1 MKTKGISRVVALLL
15 LFTLLLSVSPLTE
28 VAWAAETE
36 TGAAE
41 PVPQE
46 TEVSETQT
54 SEPVLQETAASEAE
68 DPEALPPAEE
78 STSEEQE
85 PQESETPEFTE
96 ETDVRSETE
105 PEEPTPTEAPEED
118 LTWMDAGLLLLVN
131 GTLVPYNPA
140 TGEADPSA
148 VGGGKRA
155 VPSGIYYSDTL
166 GAHGSDLNGTYIK
179 SGGQYDSWVYGN
191 NQWWP
196 YSTGVLSPYTNKRV
210 RTDMLYCN
218 DGPSHY
224 KTESGVLAIPIRP
237 SQESGWSTDV
247 NGYGSYTTR
256 STGVPTYKSESLY
269 TKLVPNYSAAA
280 WTQINLIYGVA
291 RGMGG
296 MTESGNTNITAAAS
310 TLISNVVFGYIGL
323 GSDKAFHGKPVMT
336 SSNAVNT
343 QMLEI
348 MVRCEVYSKEKGL
361 TGSASGD
368 NTVAAIKAKGYTATN
383 TSGWYVKSGTAAS
396 TAMGYFQINRSQ
408 SNGNQ
413 IYIYATNEITFDSGN
428 TISLKKTTLNASSVA
443 ACIQNN
449 PLYTLQGAVY
459 EIHQGSANGTV
470 VETLTTNANGEAA
483 GTKKYPLGT
492 KLYAVEK
499 TAPSGYLLNTT
510 PVELTVSS
518 GSNVF
523 NVTDTPTFDPNSLV
537 ITKTGDDSVRIAGA
551 VFKVEFF
558 ASNWADASKLL
569 KTWYF
574 QSNAAGT
581 VRLTESFLASGY
593 SSDSMFKVNG
603 NVVMPLGCVVVT
615 EVKAANGYLLPQGNN
630 ASVCMFI
637 RQGGTKTAQM
647 GKPAGAY
654 WGDASANP
662 INTTNPKG
670 IYKMENDADPKTL
683 TAVNTEVFGKPFSIQ
698 KVDPSNVPLAG
709 AVFKVEYFDAG
720 WFDSTKLERTWYF
733 KTDSNGYFTLQSK
746 YLADGYT
753 SDTLFPT
760 NKIPLGI
767 MRVQEVKAP
776 DGFQLVSFTGIWR
789 MKQHESG
796 SSVVDS
802 YWAASDGNTPTT
814 SYGSVA
820 YVLDADPAKLYVS
833 NAPIPGTME
842 LQKIAENG
850 DVKDYCFKL
859 YQWSANKSWYGKT
872 DSNGKL
878 YVTDDT
884 YSASGTKVYTFEG
897 LTDGTYTLLEVLS
910 LHGKD
915 NVWPESIRITVNN
928 NGAAKYDRTFTE
940 ADFSKDENG
949 DCRLNKVAITGL
961 SGGGVMSITVKN
973 KPTTVPVEIIKTSA
987 DGVVKDISFKV
998 ERYETESGAGWT
1010 EMGTFKTNASGKI
1023 QIDLMPIGT
1032 RLRITE
1038 IVPAD
1043 YICLSQNPQTIT
1055 LAASGNQVS
1064 FENKPVSRLE
1074 LIKQSEDGNVKDI
1087 SFLIEEYEPEGG
1099 IGWWSRGTYQ
1109 TDDSGKI
1116 SLELKYGYRY
1126 RITENVP
1133 ADYVCANRVQEFTAK
1148 TGTNTVTFVNHPIV
1162 KLDLIKTA
1170 DDGHVANID
1179 FKFEKYDAAS
1189 KKWVLMDTYRT
1200 DADGKI
1206 HLEELSVG
1214 MRLRITEIIPEG
1226 YQTEAAVKEITLVR
1240 GTNTVTFVN
1249 ERINEFEII
1258 KTADNGKVDDI
1269 EFTVFDVE
1277 GRSIVSGRTDQ
1288 NGKLIL
1294 RSEEL
1299 QVGVYYMIMETVP
1312 EGYLCEE
1319 NAQTIQLQFG
1329 TNTVHFENRRI
1340 FGDLELIKVDESYP
1354 DTRLTGAEFTVTLTR
1369 PDGSSETVPMP
1380 ELLDDEG
1387 KGTGVYRL
1395 EHIEYGTVCVVQ
1407 ETKAPEGFLLSDK
1420 TFTVT
1425 IEEEKTYQ
1433 IGDPG
1438 FECVTNREKSG
1449 TIQVKKVDTQGRAM
1463 PGVSFLLEFSLDGR
1477 SWAPV
1482 TYRETDS
1489 AVTAG
1494 GCANE
1499 QLSNGI
1505 LVTDRNGLAVYPGL
1519 ALTLGDRVLH
1529 YRLTEVS
1536 TQNGKQLLPEPAF
1549 EGTLPYN
1556 GAEDITVTAVN
1567 AQGFVIPKTGGRGF
1581 VMTSLGVFAAGSAA
1595 LTLLLVLKKRRGLG
1609 V

>member
-15 LFTLLLSVSPLTE
+15 LFTLLLSVSPLAE
-28 VAWAAETE
+28 VAWAAEAE

-41 PVPQE
+41 S
-46 TEVSETQT
+46 VS
-54 SEPVLQETAASEAE
+54 QETAASETE

-85 PQESETPEFTE
+85 PQETETPEFTE
-96 ETDVRSETE
+96 ETNVPSETE

-256 STGVPTYKSESLY
+256 STGVPIYKSESLY
-269 TKLVPNYSAAA
+269 TKLVPNYSAAT

-348 MVRCEVYSKEKGL
+348 LVRCEVYSKEKGL

-470 VETLTTNANGEAA
+470 VETLTTNANGEAT

-523 NVTDTPTFDPNSLV
+523 NVSDTPTFDPNSLV

-558 ASNWADASKLL
+558 ASNWADSTKLL

-593 SSDSMFKVNG
+593 SSDLMFKVNG

-698 KVDPSNVPLAG
+698 KVDQSNVPLAG

-753 SDTLFPT
+753 SDALFPT
-760 NKIPLGI
+760 NKIPIGI

-878 YVTDDT
+878 YVTDDS
-884 YSASGTKVYTFEG
+884 YSASGTKVYAFEG

-973 KPTTVPVEIIKTSA
+973 KPTTVPLEIIKTSE
-987 DGVVKDISFKV
+987 DGEVEGISFKV
-998 ERYETESGAGWT
+998 EQYEPGVGWWT
-1010 EMGTFKTNASGKI
+1010 KGTYQSDASGKI
-1023 QIDLMPIGT
+1023 LLDPLPAGT
-1032 RLRITE
+1032 RLRVTE
-1038 IVPAD
+1038 IVPKD
-1043 YICLSQNPQTIT
+1043 YICTSENPQTIT
-1055 LAASGNQVS
+1055 LSETDRQVR
-1064 FENKPVSRLE
+1064 FTNKPVSE
-1074 LIKQSEDGNVKDI
+1074 
-1087 SFLIEEYEPEGG
+1087 
-1099 IGWWSRGTYQ
+1099 
-1109 TDDSGKI
+1109 
-1116 SLELKYGYRY
+1116 
-1126 RITENVP
+1126 
-1133 ADYVCANRVQEFTAK
+1133 
-1148 TGTNTVTFVNHPIV
+1148 
-1162 KLDLIKTA
+1162 LDLIKTA

-1214 MRLRITEIIPEG
+1214 MRLRITEIVPDG
-1226 YQTEAAVKEITLVR
+1226 YQTEAAVQEITLVR
-1240 GTNTVTFVN
+1240 
-1249 ERINEFEII
+1249 
-1258 KTADNGKVDDI
+1258 
-1269 EFTVFDVE
+1269 
-1277 GRSIVSGRTDQ
+1277 
-1288 NGKLIL
+1288 
-1294 RSEEL
+1294 
-1299 QVGVYYMIMETVP
+1299 
-1312 EGYLCEE
+1312 
-1319 NAQTIQLQFG
+1319 G

-1395 EHIEYGTVCVVQ
+1395 EHIEYGTVCTVQ
-1407 ETKAPEGFLLSDK
+1407 ETKAPEEFLLSDK

-1438 FECVTNREKSG
+1438 FDCVTNREKSG

-1494 GCANE
+1494 GCTNE

-1519 ALTLGDRVLH
+1519 ALSLGDRVLH
-1529 YRLTEVS
+1529 YRLTEVQ
-1536 TQNGKQLLPEPAF
+1536 TQDGKQLLPEPAF

-1556 GAEDITVTAVN
+1556 GAEAITVTAVN
-1567 AQGFVIPKTGGRGF
+1567 SESFTIPETGGRGF
-1581 VMTSLGVFAAGSAA
+1581 AMTSLGVFAAGSAA
-1595 LTLLLVLKKRRGLG
+1595 LVLLLVLKKRRGLG

>member
-1 MKTKGISRVVALLL
+1 MKTKGISRVAALLL

-28 VAWAAETE
+28 VAWAAEAE

-41 PVPQE
+41 SVP
-46 TEVSETQT
+46 
-54 SEPVLQETAASEAE
+54 QETAASETE
-68 DPEALPPAEE
+68 EPEALPPAEE

-85 PQESETPEFTE
+85 PQETETPEFTE
-96 ETDVRSETE
+96 ETNVPSETE

-118 LTWMDAGLLLLVN
+118 LTWMDADLLLLVN

-269 TKLVPNYSAAA
+269 TKLVPNYSAAT

-336 SSNAVNT
+336 SSSAVNT

-348 MVRCEVYSKEKGL
+348 LVRCEVYSKEKGL

-470 VETLTTNANGEAA
+470 VETLTTNANGEAT

-523 NVTDTPTFDPNSLV
+523 NVSDTPTFDPNSLV

-662 INTTNPKG
+662 INSTNPKG

-683 TAVNTEVFGKPFSIQ
+683 TAVNTEVYGKPFSIQ

-776 DGFQLVSFTGIWR
+776 DGFQLVNFTGIWR

-796 SSVVDS
+796 SSAVDS

-850 DVKDYCFKL
+850 DVKDYYFKL

-878 YVTDDT
+878 YVTDDN

-973 KPTTVPVEIIKTSA
+973 KPTTVPLEIIKTSE
-987 DGVVKDISFKV
+987 DGEVEGISFKV
-998 ERYETESGAGWT
+998 EQYEPGVGWWIK
-1010 EMGTFKTNASGKI
+1010 GTYQSDASGKI
-1023 QIDLMPIGT
+1023 LLDPLPAGT
-1032 RLRITE
+1032 RLRVTE
-1038 IVPAD
+1038 IVPKD
-1043 YICLSQNPQTIT
+1043 YICTSENPQTIT
-1055 LAASGNQVS
+1055 LSETDRQVR
-1064 FENKPVSRLE
+1064 FTNKPVSE
-1074 LIKQSEDGNVKDI
+1074 
-1087 SFLIEEYEPEGG
+1087 
-1099 IGWWSRGTYQ
+1099 
-1109 TDDSGKI
+1109 
-1116 SLELKYGYRY
+1116 
-1126 RITENVP
+1126 
-1133 ADYVCANRVQEFTAK
+1133 
-1148 TGTNTVTFVNHPIV
+1148 
-1162 KLDLIKTA
+1162 LDLIKTA

-1189 KKWVLMDTYRT
+1189 KKWVLMDTYCT

-1214 MRLRITEIIPEG
+1214 MRLRITEIVPEG
-1226 YQTEAAVKEITLVR
+1226 YQTEAAVQEITLVR
-1240 GTNTVTFVN
+1240 GTNTV
-1249 ERINEFEII
+1249 
-1258 KTADNGKVDDI
+1258 
-1269 EFTVFDVE
+1269 
-1277 GRSIVSGRTDQ
+1277 
-1288 NGKLIL
+1288 
-1294 RSEEL
+1294 
-1299 QVGVYYMIMETVP
+1299 Y
-1312 EGYLCEE
+1312 
-1319 NAQTIQLQFG
+1319 
-1329 TNTVHFENRRI
+1329 FENRRI

-1395 EHIEYGTVCVVQ
+1395 EHIEYGTVCTVQ

-1494 GCANE
+1494 GCTNE

-1519 ALTLGDRVLH
+1519 ALSLGDRVLH
-1529 YRLTEVS
+1529 YRLTEVQ
-1536 TQNGKQLLPEPAF
+1536 TQDGKQLLPEPAF

-1556 GAEDITVTAVN
+1556 GAEAITVTAVN
-1567 AQGFVIPKTGGRGF
+1567 SESFTIPETGGRGF
-1581 VMTSLGVFAAGSAA
+1581 AMTSLGVFAAGSAA
-1595 LTLLLVLKKRRGLG
+1595 LALLLVLKKRRGLG

>member
-28 VAWAAETE
+28 VAWAAEAE

-41 PVPQE
+41 SVP
-46 TEVSETQT
+46 
-54 SEPVLQETAASEAE
+54 QETAASETE
-68 DPEALPPAEE
+68 EPEALPPAEE

-85 PQESETPEFTE
+85 PQETETPEFTE
-96 ETDVRSETE
+96 ETNVPSETE

-155 VPSGIYYSDTL
+155 VPSGIYYSDAL

-269 TKLVPNYSAAA
+269 TKLVPNYSAAT

-336 SSNAVNT
+336 SNSAVNT

-348 MVRCEVYSKEKGL
+348 LARCEVYSKEKGL

-470 VETLTTNANGEAA
+470 VETLTTNANGEAT

-523 NVTDTPTFDPNSLV
+523 NVSDTPTFDPNSLV

-558 ASNWADASKLL
+558 ASNWADSSKLL

-662 INTTNPKG
+662 INSTNPKG

-709 AVFKVEYFDAG
+709 AVFKVEFFDAG

-733 KTDSNGYFTLQSK
+733 KTDINGYFTLQSK

-796 SSVVDS
+796 SSAVDS

-820 YVLDADPAKLYVS
+820 YVLDTDPAKLYVS

-878 YVTDDT
+878 YVTDDS

-915 NVWPESIRITVNN
+915 NVWPETIRITVSN

-973 KPTTVPVEIIKTSA
+973 KPTTVPLEIIKTSE
-987 DGVVKDISFKV
+987 DGEVEGISFKV
-998 ERYETESGAGWT
+998 EQYEPGVGWWT
-1010 EMGTFKTNASGKI
+1010 KGTYQSDASGKI
-1023 QIDLMPIGT
+1023 LLDPLPAGT
-1032 RLRITE
+1032 RLRVTE
-1038 IVPAD
+1038 IVPKD
-1043 YICLSQNPQTIT
+1043 YICTSENPQTIT
-1055 LAASGNQVS
+1055 LSETDRQVC
-1064 FENKPVSRLE
+1064 FTNKPVSE
-1074 LIKQSEDGNVKDI
+1074 
-1087 SFLIEEYEPEGG
+1087 
-1099 IGWWSRGTYQ
+1099 
-1109 TDDSGKI
+1109 
-1116 SLELKYGYRY
+1116 
-1126 RITENVP
+1126 
-1133 ADYVCANRVQEFTAK
+1133 
-1148 TGTNTVTFVNHPIV
+1148 
-1162 KLDLIKTA
+1162 LDLIKTA

-1189 KKWVLMDTYRT
+1189 KTWVLMDTYRT

-1226 YQTEAAVKEITLVR
+1226 YQTEAAVQEITLVR
-1240 GTNTVTFVN
+1240 
-1249 ERINEFEII
+1249 
-1258 KTADNGKVDDI
+1258 
-1269 EFTVFDVE
+1269 
-1277 GRSIVSGRTDQ
+1277 
-1288 NGKLIL
+1288 
-1294 RSEEL
+1294 
-1299 QVGVYYMIMETVP
+1299 
-1312 EGYLCEE
+1312 
-1319 NAQTIQLQFG
+1319 G

-1380 ELLDDEG
+1380 ELLNDEG

-1420 TFTVT
+1420 AFTVT

-1433 IGDPG
+1433 ICDPG
-1438 FECVTNREKSG
+1438 FDCVTNREKSG

-1477 SWAPV
+1477 NWAPV

-1494 GCANE
+1494 GCTNE

-1519 ALTLGDRVLH
+1519 ALSLGDRVLH
-1529 YRLTEVS
+1529 YRLTEVQ
-1536 TQNGKQLLPEPAF
+1536 TQDGMQLLPEPAF

-1556 GAEDITVTAVN
+1556 GAEAITVTAVN
-1567 AQGFVIPKTGGRGF
+1567 SESFTIPETGGRGF
-1581 VMTSLGVFAAGSAA
+1581 AMTSLGVFAAGSAA
-1595 LTLLLVLKKRRGLG
+1595 LALLLVLKKRRGLG

>member
-15 LFTLLLSVSPLTE
+15 LFTLLLSVSPLAK

-46 TEVSETQT
+46 TEVSETE
-54 SEPVLQETAASEAE
+54 EPEV
-68 DPEALPPAEE
+68 LPPAEE

-85 PQESETPEFTE
+85 PQKTE
-96 ETDVRSETE
+96 DPAIAAETDAPSETE
-105 PEEPTPTEAPEED
+105 PEEPAPTEAPEED

-155 VPSGIYYSDTL
+155 APSGIYYSDTL

-210 RTDMLYCN
+210 HTDMLYCN

-269 TKLVPNYSAAA
+269 TKLVPNYSAAT

-291 RGMGG
+291 RGMSG

-348 MVRCEVYSKEKGL
+348 LVRCEVYSKEKGL

-396 TAMGYFQINRSQ
+396 TAMGFFQINRSQ

-443 ACIQNN
+443 ACIQDN

-470 VETLTTNANGEAA
+470 VETLTTNANGEAT

-523 NVTDTPTFDPNSLV
+523 NVSDTPTFDPNSLV

-662 INTTNPKG
+662 INSTNPKG

-709 AVFKVEYFDAG
+709 AVFKVEYFNAG

-796 SSVVDS
+796 SSAVDS

-820 YVLDADPAKLYVS
+820 YVLDTDPAKLYVS

-842 LQKIAENG
+842 LLKSADNG
-850 DVKDYCFKL
+850 DVKDYRFKL
-859 YQWSANKSWYGKT
+859 YQWSVNKSWYGRT
-872 DSNGKL
+872 DDAGKL
-878 YVTDDT
+878 YVTDDS

-940 ADFSKDENG
+940 ADFSEDENG

-973 KPTTVPVEIIKTSA
+973 KPTTVPLEIIKTSE
-987 DGVVKDISFKV
+987 DGEVEGISFKV
-998 ERYETESGAGWT
+998 EQYEPGVGWWT
-1010 EMGTFKTNASGKI
+1010 KGTYQSDASGKI
-1023 QIDLMPIGT
+1023 LLDPLPAGT
-1032 RLRITE
+1032 RLRVTE
-1038 IVPAD
+1038 IVPKD
-1043 YICLSQNPQTIT
+1043 YICTSENPQTIT
-1055 LAASGNQVS
+1055 LSETDRQVR
-1064 FENKPVSRLE
+1064 FTNKPVSE
-1074 LIKQSEDGNVKDI
+1074 
-1087 SFLIEEYEPEGG
+1087 
-1099 IGWWSRGTYQ
+1099 
-1109 TDDSGKI
+1109 
-1116 SLELKYGYRY
+1116 
-1126 RITENVP
+1126 
-1133 ADYVCANRVQEFTAK
+1133 
-1148 TGTNTVTFVNHPIV
+1148 
-1162 KLDLIKTA
+1162 LDLIKNA

-1179 FKFEKYDAAS
+1179 IKFEKYDAAS

-1214 MRLRITEIIPEG
+1214 MRLRITEIVPEG
-1226 YQTEAAVKEITLVR
+1226 YQTEAAVQEITLVR
-1240 GTNTVTFVN
+1240 
-1249 ERINEFEII
+1249 
-1258 KTADNGKVDDI
+1258 
-1269 EFTVFDVE
+1269 
-1277 GRSIVSGRTDQ
+1277 
-1288 NGKLIL
+1288 
-1294 RSEEL
+1294 
-1299 QVGVYYMIMETVP
+1299 
-1312 EGYLCEE
+1312 
-1319 NAQTIQLQFG
+1319 G

-1340 FGDLELIKVDESYP
+1340 FGGLELIKVDESYP

-1369 PDGSSETVPMP
+1369 PDGSSEAVPMP

-1433 IGDPG
+1433 IGDSG

-1482 TYRETDS
+1482 SYRETDS

-1494 GCANE
+1494 GCTNE

-1505 LVTDRNGLAVYPGL
+1505 LVTDRDGLAVYPGL
-1519 ALTLGDRVLH
+1519 ALSLGDRVLH
-1529 YRLTEVS
+1529 YRLTEVQ
-1536 TQNGKQLLPEPAF
+1536 TQDGKQLLPEPGF

-1556 GAEDITVTAVN
+1556 GAEAITVTAVN
-1567 AQGFVIPKTGGRGF
+1567 SESFTIPETGGRGF
-1581 VMTSLGVFAAGSAA
+1581 AMTSLGVFAAGSAA
-1595 LTLLLVLKKRRGLG
+1595 LVLLLVLKKRRGLG

>member
-85 PQESETPEFTE
+85 PQETE
-96 ETDVRSETE
+96 APAIAAETDAMAETE

-269 TKLVPNYSAAA
+269 TKLVPNYSAAT

-336 SSNAVNT
+336 SNSAVNT

-348 MVRCEVYSKEKGL
+348 LVRCEVYSKEKGL

-368 NTVAAIKAKGYTATN
+368 NTVAAIKAKGYSATN

-428 TISLKKTTLNASSVA
+428 TVSLKKTTLNASSVA

-470 VETLTTNANGEAA
+470 VETLTTNANGEAT

-523 NVTDTPTFDPNSLV
+523 NVSDTPTFDPNSLV

-558 ASNWADASKLL
+558 ASNWADSTKLL

-603 NVVMPLGCVVVT
+603 NAVMPLGCVVVT

-647 GKPAGAY
+647 GKPARAY

-662 INTTNPKG
+662 INSTNPKG

-683 TAVNTEVFGKPFSIQ
+683 TAENTEVFGKPFSIQ

-796 SSVVDS
+796 SSAVDS
-802 YWAASDGNTPTT
+802 YWAADDGNTPTT
-814 SYGSVA
+814 SYGDVA
-820 YVLDADPAKLYVS
+820 YVLDADPAKLYVR
-833 NAPIPGTME
+833 NEPI
-842 LQKIAENG
+842 
-850 DVKDYCFKL
+850 
-859 YQWSANKSWYGKT
+859 
-872 DSNGKL
+872 
-878 YVTDDT
+878 DT
-884 YSASGTKVYTFEG
+884 
-897 LTDGTYTLLEVLS
+897 
-910 LHGKD
+910 
-915 NVWPESIRITVNN
+915 
-928 NGAAKYDRTFTE
+928 
-940 ADFSKDENG
+940 
-949 DCRLNKVAITGL
+949 
-961 SGGGVMSITVKN
+961 
-973 KPTTVPVEIIKTSA
+973 PVEIIKTSP
-987 DGVVKDISFKV
+987 DGEVAGISFKV
-998 ERYETESGAGWT
+998 ECYESEGGVGWW
-1010 EMGTFKTNASGKI
+1010 EMGTFQTDTSGKI
-1023 QIDLMPIGT
+1023 QIDPMPIGT
-1032 RLRITE
+1032 KLRITE
-1038 IVPAD
+1038 IVPEN

-1055 LAASGNQVS
+1055 IAADSNQVS
-1064 FENKPVSRLE
+1064 FENKPVSKLE
-1074 LIKQSEDGNVKDI
+1074 LIKQSDDGNVKDI
-1087 SFLIEEYEPEGG
+1087 SFLIEEYEPEDGV
-1099 IGWWSRGTYQ
+1099 GWWSRRTYK
-1109 TDDSGKI
+1109 TDANGKI

-1126 RITENVP
+1126 RITETVP
-1133 ADYVCANRVQEFTAK
+1133 DDYVCDNRVQEFTAQ
-1148 TGTNTVTFVNHPIV
+1148 TGTNKVTFVNHPIV
-1162 KLDLIKTA
+1162 KLELIKSA
-1170 DDGHVANID
+1170 DNGHVADIG
-1179 FKFEKYDAAS
+1179 FKFEKYDTGS
-1189 KKWVLMDTYRT
+1189 SKWVLMDTYQT

-1206 HLEELSVG
+1206 HLEDLSVG
-1214 MRLRITEIIPEG
+1214 LRLRITELVPAG
-1226 YQTEAAVKEITLVR
+1226 YQTETVTKEITLVR
-1240 GTNTVTFVN
+1240 GTNTV
-1249 ERINEFEII
+1249 
-1258 KTADNGKVDDI
+1258 
-1269 EFTVFDVE
+1269 
-1277 GRSIVSGRTDQ
+1277 S
-1288 NGKLIL
+1288 
-1294 RSEEL
+1294 
-1299 QVGVYYMIMETVP
+1299 
-1312 EGYLCEE
+1312 
-1319 NAQTIQLQFG
+1319 
-1329 TNTVHFENRRI
+1329 FENYRI
-1340 FGDLELIKVDESYP
+1340 YGDLELIKVDESYP
-1354 DTRLTGAEFTVTLTR
+1354 DTKLSGAEFTVTITYPGR
-1369 PDGSSETVPMP
+1369 EPVEVPMP
-1380 ELLDDEG
+1380 EVLDDQG
-1387 KGTGVYRL
+1387 NGTGVYRL

-1433 IGDPG
+1433 IGDSG

-1449 TIQVKKVDTQGRAM
+1449 TIQVKKVDTQGKAM
-1463 PGVSFLLEFSLDGR
+1463 PGVSFLLEFSLDGTN
-1477 SWAPV
+1477 WAPV
-1482 TYRETDS
+1482 TFRKTDS

-1494 GCANE
+1494 GCTN
-1499 QLSNGI
+1499 QNLDHGI

-1519 ALTLGDRVLH
+1519 ALSLGDRVLH

-1536 TQNGKQLLPEPAF
+1536 TQNGMQLLSEPAF

-1556 GAEDITVTAVN
+1556 GAEEITVTAVN
-1567 AQGFVIPKTGGRGF
+1567 TEGFTIPATGGAGFVSTAIG
-1581 VMTSLGVFAAGSAA
+1581 VSLASTAA
-1595 LTLLLVLKKRRGLG
+1595 LALLLLLRKKKGAAA
-1609 V
+1609 

>member
-28 VAWAAETE
+28 VAWAAEAE

-41 PVPQE
+41 SVP
-46 TEVSETQT
+46 
-54 SEPVLQETAASEAE
+54 QETAASETE
-68 DPEALPPAEE
+68 EPEALPPAEE

-85 PQESETPEFTE
+85 PQETETPEFTE
-96 ETDVRSETE
+96 ETNVPSETE
-105 PEEPTPTEAPEED
+105 PEEPAPTEAPEED

-166 GAHGSDLNGTYIK
+166 GTHGSDLNGTYIK

-210 RTDMLYCN
+210 HTDMLYCN

-269 TKLVPNYSAAA
+269 TKLVPNYSAAT

-336 SSNAVNT
+336 SNSAVNT

-348 MVRCEVYSKEKGL
+348 LVRCEVYSKEKGL

-470 VETLTTNANGEAA
+470 VETLTTNANGEAT

-523 NVTDTPTFDPNSLV
+523 NVSDTPTFDPNSLV

-558 ASNWADASKLL
+558 ASNWADSTKLL

-662 INTTNPKG
+662 INATNPKG

-753 SDTLFPT
+753 SDELFPT
-760 NKIPLGI
+760 NKIPIGI

-776 DGFQLVSFTGIWR
+776 TGFQLVSFTGIWR

-820 YVLDADPAKLYVS
+820 YVLDTDPAKLYVS

-842 LQKIAENG
+842 LLKSADNG
-850 DVKDYCFKL
+850 DVKDYRFKL
-859 YQWSANKSWYGKT
+859 YQWSVNKSWYGRT
-872 DSNGKL
+872 DDAGKL
-878 YVTDDT
+878 YVTDDS

-940 ADFSKDENG
+940 ADFSKDDNG
-949 DCRLNKVAITGL
+949 DCRLNKVAIAGL

-973 KPTTVPVEIIKTSA
+973 KPTTVPLEIIKTSE
-987 DGVVKDISFKV
+987 DGEVEGISFKV
-998 ERYETESGAGWT
+998 EQYEPGVGWWT
-1010 EMGTFKTNASGKI
+1010 KGTYQSDASGKI
-1023 QIDLMPIGT
+1023 LLDPLPVGT
-1032 RLRITE
+1032 RLRVTE
-1038 IVPAD
+1038 IVPKD
-1043 YICLSQNPQTIT
+1043 YICTSENPQTIT
-1055 LAASGNQVS
+1055 LSETDRQVR
-1064 FENKPVSRLE
+1064 FTNKPVSE
-1074 LIKQSEDGNVKDI
+1074 
-1087 SFLIEEYEPEGG
+1087 
-1099 IGWWSRGTYQ
+1099 
-1109 TDDSGKI
+1109 
-1116 SLELKYGYRY
+1116 
-1126 RITENVP
+1126 
-1133 ADYVCANRVQEFTAK
+1133 
-1148 TGTNTVTFVNHPIV
+1148 
-1162 KLDLIKTA
+1162 LDLIKTA

-1226 YQTEAAVKEITLVR
+1226 YQTEAAVQEITLVR
-1240 GTNTVTFVN
+1240 
-1249 ERINEFEII
+1249 
-1258 KTADNGKVDDI
+1258 
-1269 EFTVFDVE
+1269 
-1277 GRSIVSGRTDQ
+1277 
-1288 NGKLIL
+1288 
-1294 RSEEL
+1294 
-1299 QVGVYYMIMETVP
+1299 
-1312 EGYLCEE
+1312 
-1319 NAQTIQLQFG
+1319 G

-1395 EHIEYGTVCVVQ
+1395 EHIEYGTVCTVQ

-1438 FECVTNREKSG
+1438 FDCVTNREKAG
-1449 TIQVKKVDTQGRAM
+1449 KIQIKKVDTQGRAM
-1463 PGVSFLLEFSLDGR
+1463 PGVSFLLEFSLDGTN
-1477 SWAPV
+1477 WAPV
-1482 TYRETDS
+1482 TFRETDS

-1494 GCANE
+1494 GCTN
-1499 QLSNGI
+1499 QNLDHGI

-1519 ALTLGDRVLH
+1519 ALSLGDRVLQ
-1529 YRLTEVS
+1529 YRLTEVR
-1536 TQNGKQLLPEPAF
+1536 TQDGMQLLPEPAF

-1556 GAEDITVTAVN
+1556 GAEAITVTAVN
-1567 AQGFVIPKTGGRGF
+1567 AQGFVIPETGGRGF
-1581 VMTSLGVFAAGSAA
+1581 VMTGLGVFAAGSAA
-1595 LTLLLVLKKRRGLG
+1595 LALLLVLKKRRGLG

>member
-28 VAWAAETE
+28 VAWAAEAE

-41 PVPQE
+41 SVP
-46 TEVSETQT
+46 
-54 SEPVLQETAASEAE
+54 QETAASETEA
-68 DPEALPPAEE
+68 PEALPPAEE

-85 PQESETPEFTE
+85 PQETETPEFTE
-96 ETDVRSETE
+96 ETDVPSETE

-269 TKLVPNYSAAA
+269 TKLVPNYSAAT

-348 MVRCEVYSKEKGL
+348 LVRCEVYSKEKGL

-615 EVKAANGYLLPQGNN
+615 EVKAASGYLLPQGNN

-698 KVDPSNVPLAG
+698 KVDPSNVPLEG

-753 SDTLFPT
+753 SDALFPT
-760 NKIPLGI
+760 NKIPIGI

-776 DGFQLVSFTGIWR
+776 DGFQLVNFTGIWR

-796 SSVVDS
+796 SSAVDS

-915 NVWPESIRITVNN
+915 NVWPESIRIIVNN
-928 NGAAKYDRTFTE
+928 SGAAKYDRTFTE
-940 ADFSKDENG
+940 ADFSKDDNG

-973 KPTTVPVEIIKTSA
+973 KPTTVPLEIIKTSE
-987 DGVVKDISFKV
+987 DGEVEGISFKV
-998 ERYETESGAGWT
+998 EQYEPGVGWWT
-1010 EMGTFKTNASGKI
+1010 KGTYQSDASGKI
-1023 QIDLMPIGT
+1023 LLDPLPAGT
-1032 RLRITE
+1032 RLRVTE
-1038 IVPAD
+1038 IVPKD
-1043 YICLSQNPQTIT
+1043 YICTSENPQTIT
-1055 LAASGNQVS
+1055 LSETDRQVR
-1064 FENKPVSRLE
+1064 FTNKPVSE
-1074 LIKQSEDGNVKDI
+1074 
-1087 SFLIEEYEPEGG
+1087 
-1099 IGWWSRGTYQ
+1099 
-1109 TDDSGKI
+1109 
-1116 SLELKYGYRY
+1116 
-1126 RITENVP
+1126 
-1133 ADYVCANRVQEFTAK
+1133 
-1148 TGTNTVTFVNHPIV
+1148 
-1162 KLDLIKTA
+1162 LDLIKTA

-1226 YQTEAAVKEITLVR
+1226 YQTEAAVQEITLVR

-1380 ELLDDEG
+1380 ELLNDEG

-1407 ETKAPEGFLLSDK
+1407 ETKAPEGFLLSGK

-1438 FECVTNREKSG
+1438 FDCVTNREKSG

-1494 GCANE
+1494 GCTNE

-1567 AQGFVIPKTGGRGF
+1567 AQGFVIPETGGRGF

-1595 LTLLLVLKKRRGLG
+1595 LTLLLVLKKRKGLG

>member
-1 MKTKGISRVVALLL
+1 MKTKGISRVAALLL

-28 VAWAAETE
+28 VAWAAEAE

-41 PVPQE
+41 SVP
-46 TEVSETQT
+46 
-54 SEPVLQETAASEAE
+54 QETAASETE
-68 DPEALPPAEE
+68 EPEALPPAEE

-85 PQESETPEFTE
+85 PQETETPEFTE
-96 ETDVRSETE
+96 ETDVPSETE

-269 TKLVPNYSAAA
+269 TKLVPNYSAAT

-348 MVRCEVYSKEKGL
+348 LVRCEVYSKEKGL

-523 NVTDTPTFDPNSLV
+523 NVSDTPTFDPNSLV

-558 ASNWADASKLL
+558 ASNWADSTKLL

-662 INTTNPKG
+662 INSTNPKG

-796 SSVVDS
+796 SSAVDS

-820 YVLDADPAKLYVS
+820 YVLDTDPAKLYVS

-884 YSASGTKVYTFEG
+884 YSASGAKVYTFEG

-940 ADFSKDENG
+940 ADFTKDENG
-949 DCRLNKVAITGL
+949 DCRLNKFEITGL
-961 SGGGVMSITVKN
+961 SGEGVMSITVRN
-973 KPTTVPVEIIKTSA
+973 KPTTVPLEIIKTSE
-987 DGVVKDISFKV
+987 DGEVEGISFKV
-998 ERYETESGAGWT
+998 EQYEPGVGWWT
-1010 EMGTFKTNASGKI
+1010 KGTYQSDASGKI
-1023 QIDLMPIGT
+1023 LLDPLPAGT
-1032 RLRITE
+1032 RLRVTE
-1038 IVPAD
+1038 IVPKD
-1043 YICLSQNPQTIT
+1043 YICTSENPQTIT
-1055 LAASGNQVS
+1055 LSETDRQVR
-1064 FENKPVSRLE
+1064 FTNKPVSE
-1074 LIKQSEDGNVKDI
+1074 
-1087 SFLIEEYEPEGG
+1087 
-1099 IGWWSRGTYQ
+1099 
-1109 TDDSGKI
+1109 
-1116 SLELKYGYRY
+1116 
-1126 RITENVP
+1126 
-1133 ADYVCANRVQEFTAK
+1133 
-1148 TGTNTVTFVNHPIV
+1148 
-1162 KLDLIKTA
+1162 LDLIKTA

-1214 MRLRITEIIPEG
+1214 MRLRITEIVPEG
-1226 YQTEAAVKEITLVR
+1226 YQTEAAVQEITLVR
-1240 GTNTVTFVN
+1240 
-1249 ERINEFEII
+1249 
-1258 KTADNGKVDDI
+1258 
-1269 EFTVFDVE
+1269 
-1277 GRSIVSGRTDQ
+1277 
-1288 NGKLIL
+1288 
-1294 RSEEL
+1294 
-1299 QVGVYYMIMETVP
+1299 
-1312 EGYLCEE
+1312 
-1319 NAQTIQLQFG
+1319 G

-1407 ETKAPEGFLLSDK
+1407 ETKAAEGFLLSDK

-1438 FECVTNREKSG
+1438 FDCVTNREKSG

-1494 GCANE
+1494 GCTNE

-1505 LVTDRNGLAVYPGL
+1505 LVTDRDGLAVYPGL
-1519 ALTLGDRVLH
+1519 ALSLGDRVLH
-1529 YRLTEVS
+1529 YRLTEVR
-1536 TQNGKQLLPEPAF
+1536 TQDGMQLLSEPAF

-1556 GAEDITVTAVN
+1556 GAEAITVTAVN
-1567 AQGFVIPKTGGRGF
+1567 SESFTIPETGGRGF

-1595 LTLLLVLKKRRGLG
+1595 MTLLLVLKKRRGLG

>member
-28 VAWAAETE
+28 VAWAAEAE

-41 PVPQE
+41 SVP
-46 TEVSETQT
+46 
-54 SEPVLQETAASEAE
+54 QETAASETE
-68 DPEALPPAEE
+68 EPEALPPAEE

-85 PQESETPEFTE
+85 PQETETPEFTE
-96 ETDVRSETE
+96 ETNVPSETE

-269 TKLVPNYSAAA
+269 TKLVPNYSAAT

-323 GSDKAFHGKPVMT
+323 GSDRAFHGKPVMT
-336 SSNAVNT
+336 SSSAVNT

-348 MVRCEVYSKEKGL
+348 LVRCEVYAKEKGL

-443 ACIQNN
+443 ACIRNN

-470 VETLTTNANGEAA
+470 VETLTTNANGEAT

-523 NVTDTPTFDPNSLV
+523 NVSDTPTFDPNSLA

-558 ASNWADASKLL
+558 ASNWADSSKLL

-662 INTTNPKG
+662 INSTNPKG

-709 AVFKVEYFDAG
+709 AVFKVEYFNAG

-767 MRVQEVKAP
+767 MRVQEAKAP
-776 DGFQLVSFTGIWR
+776 DGFQLVSFIGIWR

-796 SSVVDS
+796 SSAVDS

-973 KPTTVPVEIIKTSA
+973 KPTTVPLEIIKTSE
-987 DGVVKDISFKV
+987 DGAVEGISFKV
-998 ERYETESGAGWT
+998 EQYEPGVGWWT
-1010 EMGTFKTNASGKI
+1010 KGTYQSDASGKI
-1023 QIDLMPIGT
+1023 LLDPLPAGT
-1032 RLRITE
+1032 RLRVTE
-1038 IVPAD
+1038 IVPKD
-1043 YICLSQNPQTIT
+1043 YICTSENPQTIT
-1055 LAASGNQVS
+1055 LSETDRQVR
-1064 FENKPVSRLE
+1064 FTNKPVSE
-1074 LIKQSEDGNVKDI
+1074 
-1087 SFLIEEYEPEGG
+1087 
-1099 IGWWSRGTYQ
+1099 
-1109 TDDSGKI
+1109 
-1116 SLELKYGYRY
+1116 
-1126 RITENVP
+1126 
-1133 ADYVCANRVQEFTAK
+1133 
-1148 TGTNTVTFVNHPIV
+1148 
-1162 KLDLIKTA
+1162 LDLIKTA

-1214 MRLRITEIIPEG
+1214 MRLRIMEIISEG
-1226 YQTEAAVKEITLVR
+1226 YQTEAAVQEITLVR
-1240 GTNTVTFVN
+1240 
-1249 ERINEFEII
+1249 
-1258 KTADNGKVDDI
+1258 
-1269 EFTVFDVE
+1269 
-1277 GRSIVSGRTDQ
+1277 
-1288 NGKLIL
+1288 
-1294 RSEEL
+1294 
-1299 QVGVYYMIMETVP
+1299 
-1312 EGYLCEE
+1312 
-1319 NAQTIQLQFG
+1319 G

-1438 FECVTNREKSG
+1438 FDCVTNREKSG

-1494 GCANE
+1494 GCTNE

-1519 ALTLGDRVLH
+1519 ALSLGDRVLH
-1529 YRLTEVS
+1529 YRLTEVQ
-1536 TQNGKQLLPEPAF
+1536 TQDGKQLLPEPAF
-1549 EGTLPYN
+1549 EGSLPYN
-1556 GAEDITVTAVN
+1556 GAEAITVTAVN
-1567 AQGFVIPKTGGRGF
+1567 SESFTIPETGGRSF
-1581 VMTSLGVFAAGSAA
+1581 AMTSLGVFAAGSAA
-1595 LTLLLVLKKRRGLG
+1595 LTLLLVLKKRKGLG

>member
-28 VAWAAETE
+28 VAWAAEAE

-41 PVPQE
+41 SVP
-46 TEVSETQT
+46 
-54 SEPVLQETAASEAE
+54 QETAASETE
-68 DPEALPPAEE
+68 EPEALPPAEE

-85 PQESETPEFTE
+85 PQKTETPEFTE
-96 ETDVRSETE
+96 ETDVPSETE
-105 PEEPTPTEAPEED
+105 PEEPAPTEAPEED

-140 TGEADPSA
+140 TGEADPST

-210 RTDMLYCN
+210 HTDMLYCN

-269 TKLVPNYSAAA
+269 TKLVPNYSAAT

-323 GSDKAFHGKPVMT
+323 GYDKAFHGKPVMT

-348 MVRCEVYSKEKGL
+348 LVRCEVYSKEKGL

-662 INTTNPKG
+662 INSTNPKG

-796 SSVVDS
+796 SSAVDS

-884 YSASGTKVYTFEG
+884 YSASGTKVYTLEG

-940 ADFSKDENG
+940 ADFSKDDNG

-973 KPTTVPVEIIKTSA
+973 KPTTVPLEIIKTSE
-987 DGVVKDISFKV
+987 DGEVEGISFKV
-998 ERYETESGAGWT
+998 EQYESGVGWWT
-1010 EMGTFKTNASGKI
+1010 KGIYQSDASGKI
-1023 QIDLMPIGT
+1023 LLDPLPAGT
-1032 RLRITE
+1032 RLRVTE
-1038 IVPAD
+1038 IVPKD
-1043 YICLSQNPQTIT
+1043 YICTSENPQTIT
-1055 LAASGNQVS
+1055 LSETDRQVR
-1064 FENKPVSRLE
+1064 FTNKPVSE
-1074 LIKQSEDGNVKDI
+1074 
-1087 SFLIEEYEPEGG
+1087 
-1099 IGWWSRGTYQ
+1099 
-1109 TDDSGKI
+1109 
-1116 SLELKYGYRY
+1116 
-1126 RITENVP
+1126 
-1133 ADYVCANRVQEFTAK
+1133 
-1148 TGTNTVTFVNHPIV
+1148 
-1162 KLDLIKTA
+1162 LDLIKTA

-1214 MRLRITEIIPEG
+1214 MRLRITESIPEG
-1226 YQTEAAVKEITLVR
+1226 YQTEAAAKEITLVR
-1240 GTNTVTFVN
+1240 
-1249 ERINEFEII
+1249 
-1258 KTADNGKVDDI
+1258 
-1269 EFTVFDVE
+1269 
-1277 GRSIVSGRTDQ
+1277 
-1288 NGKLIL
+1288 
-1294 RSEEL
+1294 
-1299 QVGVYYMIMETVP
+1299 
-1312 EGYLCEE
+1312 
-1319 NAQTIQLQFG
+1319 G

-1449 TIQVKKVDTQGRAM
+1449 IIQVKKVDTQGRAM

-1494 GCANE
+1494 GCTNE

-1519 ALTLGDRVLH
+1519 ALSLGDRVLQ
-1529 YRLTEVS
+1529 YRLTEVR
-1536 TQNGKQLLPEPAF
+1536 TQDGMQLLPEPAF

-1567 AQGFVIPKTGGRGF
+1567 SESFTIPETGGRGF

>member
-28 VAWAAETE
+28 VAWVAEAE
-36 TGAAE
+36 TGAE
-41 PVPQE
+41 ESVP
-46 TEVSETQT
+46 
-54 SEPVLQETAASEAE
+54 QETAASETE
-68 DPEALPPAEE
+68 EPEALPPAEE

-85 PQESETPEFTE
+85 PQETETPAIAA
-96 ETDVRSETE
+96 ETDAPAETE

-148 VGGGKRA
+148 VGGKRA

-269 TKLVPNYSAAA
+269 TKLVPNYSAAT

-348 MVRCEVYSKEKGL
+348 LVRCEVYSKEKGL
-361 TGSASGD
+361 TGSASGN

-383 TSGWYVKSGTAAS
+383 TSGWYIKSGTAAS

-470 VETLTTNANGEAA
+470 VETLTTNANGEAT

-523 NVTDTPTFDPNSLV
+523 NVSDTPTFDPNSLV

-796 SSVVDS
+796 SSAVDS

-820 YVLDADPAKLYVS
+820 YVLDTDPAKLYVS

-878 YVTDDT
+878 YVTDDN

-973 KPTTVPVEIIKTSA
+973 KPTTVPLEIIKSSE
-987 DGVVKDISFKV
+987 DGEVEGISFKV
-998 ERYETESGAGWT
+998 EQYESGVGWRT
-1010 EMGTFKTNASGKI
+1010 KGTYQSDASGKI
-1023 QIDLMPIGT
+1023 LLDPLPAGT
-1032 RLRITE
+1032 RLRVTE
-1038 IVPAD
+1038 IVPKD
-1043 YICLSQNPQTIT
+1043 YICTSENPQTIT
-1055 LAASGNQVS
+1055 LSETDRQVR
-1064 FENKPVSRLE
+1064 FTNKPVSE
-1074 LIKQSEDGNVKDI
+1074 
-1087 SFLIEEYEPEGG
+1087 
-1099 IGWWSRGTYQ
+1099 
-1109 TDDSGKI
+1109 
-1116 SLELKYGYRY
+1116 
-1126 RITENVP
+1126 
-1133 ADYVCANRVQEFTAK
+1133 
-1148 TGTNTVTFVNHPIV
+1148 
-1162 KLDLIKTA
+1162 LDLIKTA

-1226 YQTEAAVKEITLVR
+1226 YQTEAAVQEITLVR
-1240 GTNTVTFVN
+1240 
-1249 ERINEFEII
+1249 
-1258 KTADNGKVDDI
+1258 
-1269 EFTVFDVE
+1269 
-1277 GRSIVSGRTDQ
+1277 
-1288 NGKLIL
+1288 
-1294 RSEEL
+1294 
-1299 QVGVYYMIMETVP
+1299 
-1312 EGYLCEE
+1312 
-1319 NAQTIQLQFG
+1319 G

-1494 GCANE
+1494 GCTNE

-1505 LVTDRNGLAVYPGL
+1505 LVTDRDGLAVYPGL
-1519 ALTLGDRVLH
+1519 ALSLGDRVLH
-1529 YRLTEVS
+1529 YRLTEVQ
-1536 TQNGKQLLPEPAF
+1536 TQDGKQLLPEPAF

-1556 GAEDITVTAVN
+1556 GAEAITVTAVN
-1567 AQGFVIPKTGGRGF
+1567 SESFTIPETGGRGF

-1595 LTLLLVLKKRRGLG
+1595 LALLLVLRKRRGLG

>member
-1 MKTKGISRVVALLL
+1 MKTKGISRVAALLL

-28 VAWAAETE
+28 VAWAAEAE

-41 PVPQE
+41 SVP
-46 TEVSETQT
+46 
-54 SEPVLQETAASEAE
+54 QETAASETE
-68 DPEALPPAEE
+68 EPEVLPPAEE

-85 PQESETPEFTE
+85 PQKTE
-96 ETDVRSETE
+96 DPAIAAETDAPSETE
-105 PEEPTPTEAPEED
+105 PEEPAPTEAPEED

-140 TGEADPSA
+140 TGEADPST

-210 RTDMLYCN
+210 HTDMLYCN

-269 TKLVPNYSAAA
+269 TKLVPNYSAAT
-280 WTQINLIYGVA
+280 WTQINLIYGIA

-310 TLISNVVFGYIGL
+310 ALISNVVFGYIGL

-348 MVRCEVYSKEKGL
+348 LVRCEVYSKEKGL

-443 ACIQNN
+443 ACIQDN
-449 PLYTLQGAVY
+449 PLYALQGAVY

-558 ASNWADASKLL
+558 ASNWADSTKLL

-593 SSDSMFKVNG
+593 SSDSMFKVND

-662 INTTNPKG
+662 INSTNPNG

-733 KTDSNGYFTLQSK
+733 KTDSNGCFTLQSK

-767 MRVQEVKAP
+767 MRVQEIKAP

-820 YVLDADPAKLYVS
+820 YVLDTDPAKLYVS

-878 YVTDDT
+878 YVTDDS

-928 NGAAKYDRTFTE
+928 SGAAKYDRTFTE
-940 ADFSKDENG
+940 ADFTKDENG
-949 DCRLNKVAITGL
+949 DCRLNKFEITGL
-961 SGGGVMSITVKN
+961 SGEGVMSITVRN
-973 KPTTVPVEIIKTSA
+973 KPTTVPLEIIKTSE
-987 DGVVKDISFKV
+987 DGEVEGISFKV
-998 ERYETESGAGWT
+998 EQYEPGVGWWTKGAYQSD
-1010 EMGTFKTNASGKI
+1010 ASGKI
-1023 QIDLMPIGT
+1023 LLDPLPAGT
-1032 RLRITE
+1032 RLRVTE
-1038 IVPAD
+1038 IVSKD
-1043 YICLSQNPQTIT
+1043 YICTSENPQTIT
-1055 LAASGNQVS
+1055 LSETDRQVR
-1064 FENKPVSRLE
+1064 FTNKPVSE
-1074 LIKQSEDGNVKDI
+1074 
-1087 SFLIEEYEPEGG
+1087 
-1099 IGWWSRGTYQ
+1099 
-1109 TDDSGKI
+1109 
-1116 SLELKYGYRY
+1116 
-1126 RITENVP
+1126 
-1133 ADYVCANRVQEFTAK
+1133 
-1148 TGTNTVTFVNHPIV
+1148 
-1162 KLDLIKTA
+1162 LDLIKTA

-1200 DADGKI
+1200 DEDGKI

-1226 YQTEAAVKEITLVR
+1226 YQTEAAVQEITLVR
-1240 GTNTVTFVN
+1240 
-1249 ERINEFEII
+1249 
-1258 KTADNGKVDDI
+1258 
-1269 EFTVFDVE
+1269 
-1277 GRSIVSGRTDQ
+1277 
-1288 NGKLIL
+1288 
-1294 RSEEL
+1294 
-1299 QVGVYYMIMETVP
+1299 
-1312 EGYLCEE
+1312 
-1319 NAQTIQLQFG
+1319 G

-1407 ETKAPEGFLLSDK
+1407 ETKAAEGFLLSDK

-1438 FECVTNREKSG
+1438 FDCVTNREKSG

-1494 GCANE
+1494 GCTNE

-1519 ALTLGDRVLH
+1519 ALSLRDRVLH
-1529 YRLTEVS
+1529 YRLTEVR
-1536 TQNGKQLLPEPAF
+1536 TQDGMQLLSEPAF

-1556 GAEDITVTAVN
+1556 GAEAITVTAVN
-1567 AQGFVIPKTGGRGF
+1567 SESFTIPETGGRGF

-1595 LTLLLVLKKRRGLG
+1595 MTLLLVLKKRRGLG

>member
-1 MKTKGISRVVALLL
+1 MKTKGISRVAALLL

-28 VAWAAETE
+28 VAWAAEAE

-41 PVPQE
+41 SVP
-46 TEVSETQT
+46 
-54 SEPVLQETAASEAE
+54 QETAASETE
-68 DPEALPPAEE
+68 EPEALLPMEE

-85 PQESETPEFTE
+85 PQETETPEFTE
-96 ETDVRSETE
+96 ETDVPSETE
-105 PEEPTPTEAPEED
+105 PEEPAPTEAPEED

-210 RTDMLYCN
+210 HTDMLYCN

-269 TKLVPNYSAAA
+269 TKLVPNYSAAT

-348 MVRCEVYSKEKGL
+348 LVRCEVYSKEKGL

-368 NTVAAIKAKGYTATN
+368 NTVASIKAKGYTATN

-523 NVTDTPTFDPNSLV
+523 NVSDTPTFDPNSLV

-662 INTTNPKG
+662 INSTNPKG
-670 IYKMENDADPKTL
+670 FYKMENDADPKTL

-776 DGFQLVSFTGIWR
+776 TGFQLVSFTGIWR

-820 YVLDADPAKLYVS
+820 YVLDTDPAKLYVS

-915 NVWPESIRITVNN
+915 NVWPESIRITVNK
-928 NGAAKYDRTFTE
+928 NGVAKYDRTFTE

-973 KPTTVPVEIIKTSA
+973 KPTTVPLEIIKTSE
-987 DGVVKDISFKV
+987 DGEVEGISFKV
-998 ERYETESGAGWT
+998 EQYEPGVGWWT
-1010 EMGTFKTNASGKI
+1010 KGTYQSDASGKI
-1023 QIDLMPIGT
+1023 LLDPLPVGT
-1032 RLRITE
+1032 RLRVTE
-1038 IVPAD
+1038 IVPKD
-1043 YICLSQNPQTIT
+1043 YICTSENPQTIT
-1055 LAASGNQVS
+1055 LSETDRQVR
-1064 FENKPVSRLE
+1064 FTNKPVSE
-1074 LIKQSEDGNVKDI
+1074 
-1087 SFLIEEYEPEGG
+1087 
-1099 IGWWSRGTYQ
+1099 
-1109 TDDSGKI
+1109 
-1116 SLELKYGYRY
+1116 
-1126 RITENVP
+1126 
-1133 ADYVCANRVQEFTAK
+1133 
-1148 TGTNTVTFVNHPIV
+1148 
-1162 KLDLIKTA
+1162 LDLIKTA

-1226 YQTEAAVKEITLVR
+1226 YQTEAAVQEITLVR
-1240 GTNTVTFVN
+1240 
-1249 ERINEFEII
+1249 
-1258 KTADNGKVDDI
+1258 
-1269 EFTVFDVE
+1269 
-1277 GRSIVSGRTDQ
+1277 
-1288 NGKLIL
+1288 
-1294 RSEEL
+1294 
-1299 QVGVYYMIMETVP
+1299 
-1312 EGYLCEE
+1312 
-1319 NAQTIQLQFG
+1319 G

-1489 AVTAG
+1489 AVTVG
-1494 GCANE
+1494 GCTNE

-1505 LVTDRNGLAVYPGL
+1505 LVTDRDGLAVYPGL
-1519 ALTLGDRVLH
+1519 ALSLGDRVLH
-1529 YRLTEVS
+1529 YRLTEVQ
-1536 TQNGKQLLPEPAF
+1536 TQDGKQLLPEPAF
-1549 EGTLPYN
+1549 EGTLPYD
-1556 GAEDITVTAVN
+1556 GAEAITVTAVN
-1567 AQGFVIPKTGGRGF
+1567 SESFTIPETGGRGF
-1581 VMTSLGVFAAGSAA
+1581 AMTSLGVFAAGSAA
-1595 LTLLLVLKKRRGLG
+1595 LALLLVLKKRRGLG

>member
-28 VAWAAETE
+28 VAWAAEAE

-41 PVPQE
+41 SVP
-46 TEVSETQT
+46 
-54 SEPVLQETAASEAE
+54 QETAASETE
-68 DPEALPPAEE
+68 EPEALPPAEE

-85 PQESETPEFTE
+85 PQETETPAIAA
-96 ETDVRSETE
+96 ETDAPAETE

-247 NGYGSYTTR
+247 NSYGSYTTR

-269 TKLVPNYSAAA
+269 TKLVPNYSAAT

-348 MVRCEVYSKEKGL
+348 LVRCEVYSKEKGL

-470 VETLTTNANGEAA
+470 VETLTTNANGEAT

-523 NVTDTPTFDPNSLV
+523 NVSDTPTFDPNSLV

-558 ASNWADASKLL
+558 ASNWADSTKLL

-593 SSDSMFKVNG
+593 SSNSMFKVNG

-615 EVKAANGYLLPQGNN
+615 EVKTANGYLLPQGNN

-662 INTTNPKG
+662 INSTNPKG

-698 KVDPSNVPLAG
+698 KVDPSNVPLEG

-776 DGFQLVSFTGIWR
+776 DGFQLVSFTGTWR

-796 SSVVDS
+796 SSVVNS

-820 YVLDADPAKLYVS
+820 YVLDTDPAKLYVS

-842 LQKIAENG
+842 LQKNAENG
-850 DVKDYCFKL
+850 DVKEYCFKL

-940 ADFSKDENG
+940 ADFSKDKNG

-973 KPTTVPVEIIKTSA
+973 KPTTVPLEIIKTSE
-987 DGVVKDISFKV
+987 DGEVEGISFKV
-998 ERYETESGAGWT
+998 EQYEPGVGWWT
-1010 EMGTFKTNASGKI
+1010 KGTYQSDASGKI
-1023 QIDLMPIGT
+1023 LLDPLPAGT
-1032 RLRITE
+1032 RLRVTE
-1038 IVPAD
+1038 IVPKD
-1043 YICLSQNPQTIT
+1043 YICTSENPQTIT
-1055 LAASGNQVS
+1055 LSETDRQVR
-1064 FENKPVSRLE
+1064 FTNKPVSE
-1074 LIKQSEDGNVKDI
+1074 
-1087 SFLIEEYEPEGG
+1087 
-1099 IGWWSRGTYQ
+1099 
-1109 TDDSGKI
+1109 
-1116 SLELKYGYRY
+1116 
-1126 RITENVP
+1126 
-1133 ADYVCANRVQEFTAK
+1133 
-1148 TGTNTVTFVNHPIV
+1148 
-1162 KLDLIKTA
+1162 LDLIKTA

-1179 FKFEKYDAAS
+1179 FKFEKYDAAT
-1189 KKWVLMDTYRT
+1189 KAWVLMDTYRT

-1206 HLEELSVG
+1206 HLDELSVG

-1226 YQTEAAVKEITLVR
+1226 YQTEAAVQEITLVR
-1240 GTNTVTFVN
+1240 
-1249 ERINEFEII
+1249 
-1258 KTADNGKVDDI
+1258 
-1269 EFTVFDVE
+1269 
-1277 GRSIVSGRTDQ
+1277 
-1288 NGKLIL
+1288 
-1294 RSEEL
+1294 
-1299 QVGVYYMIMETVP
+1299 
-1312 EGYLCEE
+1312 
-1319 NAQTIQLQFG
+1319 G

-1420 TFTVT
+1420 TFTVS

-1433 IGDPG
+1433 IGDSG

-1482 TYRETDS
+1482 SYRETDS

-1494 GCANE
+1494 GCTNE

-1505 LVTDRNGLAVYPGL
+1505 LVTDRDGLAVYPGL
-1519 ALTLGDRVLH
+1519 ALSLGDRVLH
-1529 YRLTEVS
+1529 YRLTEVQ
-1536 TQNGKQLLPEPAF
+1536 TQDGKQLLPEPAF

-1556 GAEDITVTAVN
+1556 GAEAITVTAVN
-1567 AQGFVIPKTGGRGF
+1567 SESFTIPETGGRGF
-1581 VMTSLGVFAAGSAA
+1581 AMTSLGVFAAGSAA
-1595 LTLLLVLKKRRGLG
+1595 LVLLLVLKKRRGLG

>member
-28 VAWAAETE
+28 VAWAAAAE

-41 PVPQE
+41 SVP
-46 TEVSETQT
+46 
-54 SEPVLQETAASEAE
+54 QETAASETE
-68 DPEALPPAEE
+68 EPEALPPAEE

-85 PQESETPEFTE
+85 PQKTETPEFTE
-96 ETDVRSETE
+96 ETDVPSETE
-105 PEEPTPTEAPEED
+105 PEEPAPTEAPEED

-210 RTDMLYCN
+210 HTDMLYCN

-269 TKLVPNYSAAA
+269 TKLVPNYSAAT

-323 GSDKAFHGKPVMT
+323 GYDKAFHGKPVMT

-348 MVRCEVYSKEKGL
+348 LVRCEVYSKEKGQ

-383 TSGWYVKSGTAAS
+383 TSGWYIKSGTAAS

-523 NVTDTPTFDPNSLV
+523 NVSDTPTFDPNSLV

-662 INTTNPKG
+662 INSTNPKG

-796 SSVVDS
+796 SSAVDS

-884 YSASGTKVYTFEG
+884 YSASGTKVYTLEG

-940 ADFSKDENG
+940 ADFSKDDNG

-973 KPTTVPVEIIKTSA
+973 KPTTVPLEIIKTSE
-987 DGVVKDISFKV
+987 DGEVEGISFKV
-998 ERYETESGAGWT
+998 EQYEPGVGWWT
-1010 EMGTFKTNASGKI
+1010 KGIYQSDASGKI
-1023 QIDLMPIGT
+1023 LLDPLPAGT
-1032 RLRITE
+1032 RLRVTE
-1038 IVPAD
+1038 IVPKD
-1043 YICLSQNPQTIT
+1043 YICTSENPQTIT
-1055 LAASGNQVS
+1055 LSETDRQVR
-1064 FENKPVSRLE
+1064 FTNKPVSE
-1074 LIKQSEDGNVKDI
+1074 
-1087 SFLIEEYEPEGG
+1087 
-1099 IGWWSRGTYQ
+1099 
-1109 TDDSGKI
+1109 
-1116 SLELKYGYRY
+1116 
-1126 RITENVP
+1126 
-1133 ADYVCANRVQEFTAK
+1133 
-1148 TGTNTVTFVNHPIV
+1148 
-1162 KLDLIKTA
+1162 LDLIKTA

-1206 HLEELSVG
+1206 HLAELSVG
-1214 MRLRITEIIPEG
+1214 MRLRITESIPEG
-1226 YQTEAAVKEITLVR
+1226 YQTEAAAKEITLVR
-1240 GTNTVTFVN
+1240 
-1249 ERINEFEII
+1249 
-1258 KTADNGKVDDI
+1258 
-1269 EFTVFDVE
+1269 
-1277 GRSIVSGRTDQ
+1277 
-1288 NGKLIL
+1288 
-1294 RSEEL
+1294 
-1299 QVGVYYMIMETVP
+1299 
-1312 EGYLCEE
+1312 
-1319 NAQTIQLQFG
+1319 G

-1449 TIQVKKVDTQGRAM
+1449 IIQVKKVDTQGRAM

-1494 GCANE
+1494 GCTNE

-1519 ALTLGDRVLH
+1519 ALSLGDRVLQ
-1529 YRLTEVS
+1529 YRLTEVR
-1536 TQNGKQLLPEPAF
+1536 TQDGMQLLPEPAF

-1567 AQGFVIPKTGGRGF
+1567 SESFTIPETGGRGF

>member
-28 VAWAAETE
+28 VAWAAEAE

-41 PVPQE
+41 SVP
-46 TEVSETQT
+46 
-54 SEPVLQETAASEAE
+54 QETAASETE
-68 DPEALPPAEE
+68 EPEALPPAEE

-85 PQESETPEFTE
+85 PQETETPAIAA
-96 ETDVRSETE
+96 ETDAPAETE

-166 GAHGSDLNGTYIK
+166 GANGSDLNGTYIK

-247 NGYGSYTTR
+247 NSYGSYTTR

-269 TKLVPNYSAAA
+269 TKLVPNYSAAT

-348 MVRCEVYSKEKGL
+348 LVRCEVYSKEKGL

-470 VETLTTNANGEAA
+470 VETLTTNANGEAT

-523 NVTDTPTFDPNSLV
+523 NVSDTPTFDPNSLV

-558 ASNWADASKLL
+558 ASNWADSTKLL

-662 INTTNPKG
+662 INSTNPKG

-720 WFDSTKLERTWYF
+720 WFDSTKLERAWYF

-746 YLADGYT
+746 YLAEGYT

-796 SSVVDS
+796 SSAVDS

-878 YVTDDT
+878 YVTDDS

-915 NVWPESIRITVNN
+915 NVWPESIRITVSN

-973 KPTTVPVEIIKTSA
+973 KPTTVPLEIIKTSE
-987 DGVVKDISFKV
+987 DGEVEGISFKV
-998 ERYETESGAGWT
+998 EQYEPGVGWWT
-1010 EMGTFKTNASGKI
+1010 KGTYQSDASGKI
-1023 QIDLMPIGT
+1023 LLDPLPAGT
-1032 RLRITE
+1032 RLRVTE
-1038 IVPAD
+1038 IVPKD
-1043 YICLSQNPQTIT
+1043 YICTSENPQTIT
-1055 LAASGNQVS
+1055 LSETDRQVR
-1064 FENKPVSRLE
+1064 FTNKPVSE
-1074 LIKQSEDGNVKDI
+1074 
-1087 SFLIEEYEPEGG
+1087 
-1099 IGWWSRGTYQ
+1099 
-1109 TDDSGKI
+1109 
-1116 SLELKYGYRY
+1116 
-1126 RITENVP
+1126 
-1133 ADYVCANRVQEFTAK
+1133 
-1148 TGTNTVTFVNHPIV
+1148 
-1162 KLDLIKTA
+1162 LDLIKTA

-1179 FKFEKYDAAS
+1179 FKFEKYDAAT
-1189 KKWVLMDTYRT
+1189 KAWVLMDTYRT

-1206 HLEELSVG
+1206 HLDELSVG

-1226 YQTEAAVKEITLVR
+1226 YQTEAAVQEITLVR
-1240 GTNTVTFVN
+1240 
-1249 ERINEFEII
+1249 
-1258 KTADNGKVDDI
+1258 
-1269 EFTVFDVE
+1269 
-1277 GRSIVSGRTDQ
+1277 
-1288 NGKLIL
+1288 
-1294 RSEEL
+1294 
-1299 QVGVYYMIMETVP
+1299 
-1312 EGYLCEE
+1312 
-1319 NAQTIQLQFG
+1319 G

-1380 ELLDDEG
+1380 ELLNDEG

-1449 TIQVKKVDTQGRAM
+1449 IIQVKKVDTQGRAM

-1489 AVTAG
+1489 AVTVG
-1494 GCANE
+1494 GCTNE

-1519 ALTLGDRVLH
+1519 ALSLGDRVLQ
-1529 YRLTEVS
+1529 YRLTEVQ
-1536 TQNGKQLLPEPAF
+1536 TQDGMQLLPEPAF

-1556 GAEDITVTAVN
+1556 GAEAITVTAVN
-1567 AQGFVIPKTGGRGF
+1567 SESFTIPETGGRGF
-1581 VMTSLGVFAAGSAA
+1581 VMTGLGVFAAGSAA
-1595 LTLLLVLKKRRGLG
+1595 LALLLVLKKRRGLG

>member
-28 VAWAAETE
+28 VAWAAEAE

-41 PVPQE
+41 SVP
-46 TEVSETQT
+46 
-54 SEPVLQETAASEAE
+54 QETAASETE
-68 DPEALPPAEE
+68 EPEALPPAEE

-85 PQESETPEFTE
+85 PQKTEDPEFTE
-96 ETDVRSETE
+96 ETNVPSETE
-105 PEEPTPTEAPEED
+105 PEEPAPTEAPEED

-269 TKLVPNYSAAA
+269 TKLVPNYSAAT

-336 SSNAVNT
+336 SNSAVNT

-348 MVRCEVYSKEKGL
+348 LVRCEVYSKEKGL

-470 VETLTTNANGEAA
+470 VETLTTNANGEAT

-558 ASNWADASKLL
+558 ASNWADSSKLL

-662 INTTNPKG
+662 INSTNPKG

-796 SSVVDS
+796 SSAVDS

-820 YVLDADPAKLYVS
+820 YVLDTDPAKLYVS

-842 LQKIAENG
+842 LLKSADNG
-850 DVKDYCFKL
+850 DVKDYRFKL
-859 YQWSANKSWYGKT
+859 YQWSVNKSWYGRT
-872 DSNGKL
+872 DDAGKL
-878 YVTDDT
+878 YVTDDS

-973 KPTTVPVEIIKTSA
+973 KPTTVPLEIIKTSE
-987 DGVVKDISFKV
+987 DGKVEGISFKV
-998 ERYETESGAGWT
+998 EQYEPGVGWWT
-1010 EMGTFKTNASGKI
+1010 KGTYQSDASGKI
-1023 QIDLMPIGT
+1023 LLDPLPAGT
-1032 RLRITE
+1032 RLRVTE
-1038 IVPAD
+1038 IVPKD
-1043 YICLSQNPQTIT
+1043 YICTSENPQTIT
-1055 LAASGNQVS
+1055 LSETDRQVR
-1064 FENKPVSRLE
+1064 FTNKPVSE
-1074 LIKQSEDGNVKDI
+1074 
-1087 SFLIEEYEPEGG
+1087 
-1099 IGWWSRGTYQ
+1099 
-1109 TDDSGKI
+1109 
-1116 SLELKYGYRY
+1116 
-1126 RITENVP
+1126 
-1133 ADYVCANRVQEFTAK
+1133 
-1148 TGTNTVTFVNHPIV
+1148 
-1162 KLDLIKTA
+1162 LDLIKNA

-1179 FKFEKYDAAS
+1179 IKFEKYDAAS

-1214 MRLRITEIIPEG
+1214 MRLRITEIVPEG
-1226 YQTEAAVKEITLVR
+1226 YQTEAAVQEITLVR
-1240 GTNTVTFVN
+1240 
-1249 ERINEFEII
+1249 
-1258 KTADNGKVDDI
+1258 
-1269 EFTVFDVE
+1269 
-1277 GRSIVSGRTDQ
+1277 
-1288 NGKLIL
+1288 
-1294 RSEEL
+1294 
-1299 QVGVYYMIMETVP
+1299 
-1312 EGYLCEE
+1312 
-1319 NAQTIQLQFG
+1319 G

-1369 PDGSSETVPMP
+1369 PDGSSEAVPMP

-1395 EHIEYGTVCVVQ
+1395 EHIEYGTVCTVQ

-1556 GAEDITVTAVN
+1556 GAEAITVTAVN
-1567 AQGFVIPKTGGRGF
+1567 SESFTIPETGGCGF
-1581 VMTSLGVFAAGSAA
+1581 VMTGLGVFAAGSAA
-1595 LTLLLVLKKRRGLG
+1595 LALLLVLKKRRGLG

>member
-1 MKTKGISRVVALLL
+1 MSESTICKKDRAFSMPKTNSIGGYSMKTKGISRVVALLL

-28 VAWAAETE
+28 VAWAAEAE

-41 PVPQE
+41 SVP
-46 TEVSETQT
+46 
-54 SEPVLQETAASEAE
+54 QETAASETE
-68 DPEALPPAEE
+68 EPEALPPAEE

-85 PQESETPEFTE
+85 PQETETPAIAA
-96 ETDVRSETE
+96 ETDAPAETE

-166 GAHGSDLNGTYIK
+166 GANGSDLNGTYIK

-247 NGYGSYTTR
+247 NSYGSYTTR

-269 TKLVPNYSAAA
+269 TKLVPNYSAAT

-348 MVRCEVYSKEKGL
+348 LVRCEVYSKEKGL

-470 VETLTTNANGEAA
+470 VETLTTNANGEAT

-523 NVTDTPTFDPNSLV
+523 NVSDTPTFDPNSLV

-558 ASNWADASKLL
+558 ASNWADSTKLL

-662 INTTNPKG
+662 INSTNPKG

-720 WFDSTKLERTWYF
+720 WFDSTKLERAWYF

-746 YLADGYT
+746 YLAEGYT

-796 SSVVDS
+796 SSAVDS

-878 YVTDDT
+878 YVTDDS

-915 NVWPESIRITVNN
+915 NVWPESIRITVSN

-973 KPTTVPVEIIKTSA
+973 KPTTVPLEIIKTSE
-987 DGVVKDISFKV
+987 DGEVEGISFKV
-998 ERYETESGAGWT
+998 EQYEPGVGWWT
-1010 EMGTFKTNASGKI
+1010 KGTYQSDASGKI
-1023 QIDLMPIGT
+1023 LLDPLPAGT
-1032 RLRITE
+1032 RLRVTE
-1038 IVPAD
+1038 IVPKD
-1043 YICLSQNPQTIT
+1043 YICTSENPQTIT
-1055 LAASGNQVS
+1055 LSETDRQVR
-1064 FENKPVSRLE
+1064 FTNKPVSE
-1074 LIKQSEDGNVKDI
+1074 
-1087 SFLIEEYEPEGG
+1087 
-1099 IGWWSRGTYQ
+1099 
-1109 TDDSGKI
+1109 
-1116 SLELKYGYRY
+1116 
-1126 RITENVP
+1126 
-1133 ADYVCANRVQEFTAK
+1133 
-1148 TGTNTVTFVNHPIV
+1148 
-1162 KLDLIKTA
+1162 LDLIKTA

-1179 FKFEKYDAAS
+1179 FKFEKYDAAT
-1189 KKWVLMDTYRT
+1189 KAWVLMDTYRT

-1206 HLEELSVG
+1206 HLDELSVG

-1226 YQTEAAVKEITLVR
+1226 YQTEAAVQEITLVR
-1240 GTNTVTFVN
+1240 
-1249 ERINEFEII
+1249 
-1258 KTADNGKVDDI
+1258 
-1269 EFTVFDVE
+1269 
-1277 GRSIVSGRTDQ
+1277 
-1288 NGKLIL
+1288 
-1294 RSEEL
+1294 
-1299 QVGVYYMIMETVP
+1299 
-1312 EGYLCEE
+1312 
-1319 NAQTIQLQFG
+1319 G

-1380 ELLDDEG
+1380 ELLNDEG

-1449 TIQVKKVDTQGRAM
+1449 IIQVKKVDTQGRAM

-1489 AVTAG
+1489 AVTVG
-1494 GCANE
+1494 GCTNE

-1519 ALTLGDRVLH
+1519 ALSLGDRVLQ
-1529 YRLTEVS
+1529 YRLTEVQ
-1536 TQNGKQLLPEPAF
+1536 TQDGMQLLPEPAF

-1556 GAEDITVTAVN
+1556 GAEAITVTAVN
-1567 AQGFVIPKTGGRGF
+1567 SESFTIPETGGRGF
-1581 VMTSLGVFAAGSAA
+1581 VMTGLGVFAAGSAA
-1595 LTLLLVLKKRRGLG
+1595 LALLLVLKKRRGLG

>member
-28 VAWAAETE
+28 VAWAAEAE

-41 PVPQE
+41 SVP
-46 TEVSETQT
+46 
-54 SEPVLQETAASEAE
+54 QETAASETE
-68 DPEALPPAEE
+68 EPEALPPAEE

-85 PQESETPEFTE
+85 PQETETPEFTE
-96 ETDVRSETE
+96 ETNVPSETE
-105 PEEPTPTEAPEED
+105 PEEPAPTEAPEED

-269 TKLVPNYSAAA
+269 TKLVPNYSAAT

-348 MVRCEVYSKEKGL
+348 LVRCEVYSKEKGL

-523 NVTDTPTFDPNSLV
+523 NVSDTPTFDPNSLV

-662 INTTNPKG
+662 INSTNPNG

-709 AVFKVEYFDAG
+709 AVFKVEYFNAG

-776 DGFQLVSFTGIWR
+776 TGFQLVSFTGIWR

-796 SSVVDS
+796 SSAVDS
-802 YWAASDGNTPTT
+802 YWAASDGDTPTT

-884 YSASGTKVYTFEG
+884 YSASGTKVYTLEG

-940 ADFSKDENG
+940 ADFSKDKNG

-973 KPTTVPVEIIKTSA
+973 KPTTVPLEIIKTSE
-987 DGVVKDISFKV
+987 DGEVEGISFKV
-998 ERYETESGAGWT
+998 EQYEPGVGWWT
-1010 EMGTFKTNASGKI
+1010 KGTYQSDASGKI
-1023 QIDLMPIGT
+1023 LLDPLPAGT
-1032 RLRITE
+1032 RLRVTE
-1038 IVPAD
+1038 IVPKD
-1043 YICLSQNPQTIT
+1043 YICTSENPQTIT
-1055 LAASGNQVS
+1055 LSETDRQVR
-1064 FENKPVSRLE
+1064 FTNKPVSE
-1074 LIKQSEDGNVKDI
+1074 
-1087 SFLIEEYEPEGG
+1087 
-1099 IGWWSRGTYQ
+1099 
-1109 TDDSGKI
+1109 
-1116 SLELKYGYRY
+1116 
-1126 RITENVP
+1126 
-1133 ADYVCANRVQEFTAK
+1133 
-1148 TGTNTVTFVNHPIV
+1148 
-1162 KLDLIKTA
+1162 LDLIKTA

-1214 MRLRITEIIPEG
+1214 MRLRISEIVPEG
-1226 YQTEAAVKEITLVR
+1226 YQTEAAVQEITLVR
-1240 GTNTVTFVN
+1240 
-1249 ERINEFEII
+1249 
-1258 KTADNGKVDDI
+1258 
-1269 EFTVFDVE
+1269 
-1277 GRSIVSGRTDQ
+1277 
-1288 NGKLIL
+1288 
-1294 RSEEL
+1294 
-1299 QVGVYYMIMETVP
+1299 
-1312 EGYLCEE
+1312 
-1319 NAQTIQLQFG
+1319 G

-1369 PDGSSETVPMP
+1369 PDGSSEAVPMP

-1395 EHIEYGTVCVVQ
+1395 EHIEYGTVCTVQ

-1494 GCANE
+1494 GCTNE

-1556 GAEDITVTAVN
+1556 GAEAITVTAVN
-1567 AQGFVIPKTGGRGF
+1567 SESFTIPETGGRGF
-1581 VMTSLGVFAAGSAA
+1581 AMTSLGVFAAGSAA
-1595 LTLLLVLKKRRGLG
+1595 LALLLVLKKRRGLG

>member
-1 MKTKGISRVVALLL
+1 MKTKGISRVAALLL

-28 VAWAAETE
+28 VAWAAEAE

-41 PVPQE
+41 SVP
-46 TEVSETQT
+46 
-54 SEPVLQETAASEAE
+54 QETAASETE
-68 DPEALPPAEE
+68 EPEVLPPAEE

-85 PQESETPEFTE
+85 PQKTE
-96 ETDVRSETE
+96 DPAIAAETDAPSETE
-105 PEEPTPTEAPEED
+105 PEEPAPTEAPEED

-269 TKLVPNYSAAA
+269 TKLVPNYSAAT

-323 GSDKAFHGKPVMT
+323 GSDNAFHGKPVMT
-336 SSNAVNT
+336 SNNAVNT

-348 MVRCEVYSKEKGL
+348 LVRCEVYSKEKGL

-383 TSGWYVKSGTAAS
+383 TSGWYVKSGTASS

-428 TISLKKTTLNASSVA
+428 TISLKKATLNASSVA

-470 VETLTTNANGEAA
+470 VETLTTNASGEAA

-523 NVTDTPTFDPNSLV
+523 NVSDTPTFDPNSLV

-558 ASNWADASKLL
+558 ASNWADSTKLL

-662 INTTNPKG
+662 INSTNPKG

-709 AVFKVEYFDAG
+709 AVFKVEYFNAG

-753 SDTLFPT
+753 SDELFPT
-760 NKIPLGI
+760 NKIPIGI

-776 DGFQLVSFTGIWR
+776 TGFQLVSFTGIWR

-973 KPTTVPVEIIKTSA
+973 KPTTVPLEIIKTSE
-987 DGVVKDISFKV
+987 DGEVEGISFKV
-998 ERYETESGAGWT
+998 EQYEPGVGWWT
-1010 EMGTFKTNASGKI
+1010 KGTYQSDASGKI
-1023 QIDLMPIGT
+1023 LLDPLPVGT
-1032 RLRITE
+1032 RLRVTE
-1038 IVPAD
+1038 IVPKD
-1043 YICLSQNPQTIT
+1043 YICTSENPQTIT
-1055 LAASGNQVS
+1055 LSETDRQVR
-1064 FENKPVSRLE
+1064 FTNKPVSE
-1074 LIKQSEDGNVKDI
+1074 
-1087 SFLIEEYEPEGG
+1087 
-1099 IGWWSRGTYQ
+1099 
-1109 TDDSGKI
+1109 
-1116 SLELKYGYRY
+1116 
-1126 RITENVP
+1126 
-1133 ADYVCANRVQEFTAK
+1133 
-1148 TGTNTVTFVNHPIV
+1148 
-1162 KLDLIKTA
+1162 LDLIKTA

-1189 KKWVLMDTYRT
+1189 KKWVLMDTYRAGNYT
-1200 DADGKI
+1200 GKRYQHRAFREPQDLRRPRAD
-1206 HLEELSVG
+1206 
-1214 MRLRITEIIPEG
+1214 
-1226 YQTEAAVKEITLVR
+1226 
-1240 GTNTVTFVN
+1240 
-1249 ERINEFEII
+1249 
-1258 KTADNGKVDDI
+1258 
-1269 EFTVFDVE
+1269 
-1277 GRSIVSGRTDQ
+1277 
-1288 NGKLIL
+1288 
-1294 RSEEL
+1294 
-1299 QVGVYYMIMETVP
+1299 
-1312 EGYLCEE
+1312 
-1319 NAQTIQLQFG
+1319 
-1329 TNTVHFENRRI
+1329 
-1340 FGDLELIKVDESYP
+1340 
-1354 DTRLTGAEFTVTLTR
+1354 
-1369 PDGSSETVPMP
+1369 
-1380 ELLDDEG
+1380 
-1387 KGTGVYRL
+1387 
-1395 EHIEYGTVCVVQ
+1395 
-1407 ETKAPEGFLLSDK
+1407 
-1420 TFTVT
+1420 
-1425 IEEEKTYQ
+1425 
-1433 IGDPG
+1433 
-1438 FECVTNREKSG
+1438 
-1449 TIQVKKVDTQGRAM
+1449 
-1463 PGVSFLLEFSLDGR
+1463 
-1477 SWAPV
+1477 
-1482 TYRETDS
+1482 
-1489 AVTAG
+1489 
-1494 GCANE
+1494 
-1499 QLSNGI
+1499 
-1505 LVTDRNGLAVYPGL
+1505 
-1519 ALTLGDRVLH
+1519 
-1529 YRLTEVS
+1529 
-1536 TQNGKQLLPEPAF
+1536 
-1549 EGTLPYN
+1549 
-1556 GAEDITVTAVN
+1556 
-1567 AQGFVIPKTGGRGF
+1567 
-1581 VMTSLGVFAAGSAA
+1581 
-1595 LTLLLVLKKRRGLG
+1595 
-1609 V
+1609 